1 MRGDPPRVLIIGAGI
16 AGMQA
21 ALDIANSGFQVTLV
35 EGQPSIGGHMAQL
48 SETFPTLDCAQCIM
62 TPRTVE
68 VGRHP
73 NIQLITYAGVEHI
86 EGEIGRF
93 RARIRR
99 RAAGV
104 NWDVCT
110 GCGVCTEKCPTR
122 VRSDFD
128 MGMGQRKAIRTNADV
143 LDKLNAFLE
152 RPEPYA
158 GQVEVRHILDIL
170 VHEVGL
176 EAVAQRAQPGLK
188 GLRAAAYYGCMLLRP
203 ADEIR
208 LDDPER
214 PHLMDDLLRAL
225 GAEVVEYPHG
235 GECCGAYLSVTAPDV
250 SMEMAH
256 RILHSA
262 RRAGA
267 QVIATACP
275 LCQFNLDRPQNRM
288 LQQYAGFQTLPVMY
302 LTQLMAIAFGLE
314 GRGFDL
320 DAHYIDPRP
329 VLAEAGL
336 LAPISTAME
345 EA

>member
-1 MRGDPPRVLIIGAGI
+1 MRYFYYPGCTLETKAKGFNRATIESF
-16 AGMQA
+16 A
-21 ALDIANSGFQVTLV
+21 ALGVELTTLPEWNCCGATFPLSVDNVLQLAGPARNLVSTAEAGGDTLV
-35 EGQPSIGGHMAQL
+35 AACATCFNVLRRTNH
-48 SETFPTLDCAQCIM
+48 TL
-62 TPRTVE
+62 
-68 VGRHP
+68 
-73 NIQLITYAGVEHI
+73 
-86 EGEIGRF
+86 
-93 RARIRR
+93 
-99 RAAGV
+99 
-104 NWDVCT
+104 
-110 GCGVCTEKCPTR
+110 
-122 VRSDFD
+122 
-128 MGMGQRKAIRTNADV
+128 RTNADV

-302 LTQLMAIAFGLE
+302 LTQLMALAFGLE

-329 VLAEAGL
+329 VLAQAGL